1 MDKLGAN
8 FRGIEGKM
16 QSLLKKDEKETNS
29 ETSSLKFEN
38 NKRNDQIVQVNNQ
51 QHSAPS
57 ENMNQNYDLEE
68 EYRNL
73 RPQRYLFTR
82 SKNINNSFF
91 SSRGSRGE
99 RKKSRDRTRESRE
112 ARLPGSITGSE
123 VKSDVHEPHVSM
135 LV

>member
-1 MDKLGAN
+1 MIWK
-8 FRGIEGKM
+8 
-16 QSLLKKDEKETNS
+16 
-29 ETSSLKFEN
+29 
-38 NKRNDQIVQVNNQ
+38 
-51 QHSAPS
+51 
-57 ENMNQNYDLEE
+57 
-68 EYRNL
+68 
-73 RPQRYLFTR
+73 
-82 SKNINNSFF
+82 KNIEIYVHKGTRAKIIFSKKKHIF